1 MASPGRTKRTSGI
14 APASHRSLASCQ
26 SIRDCVTVIPVRV
39 RDKQVPPTKLLSTKD
54 AAWLLG
60 VSEASVR
67 RWSDDGLIQV
77 QRLGPRQERRF
88 KESDVLAYREG
99 GRRLA
104 GGVLDANET
113 ASLLVA
119 GLPVNLGTHL
129 ASFYETDRGREAI
142 SVPFLADGIRA
153 RHHCLL
159 FAPDDVIA
167 SYRLA
172 LARDGGREYEEA
184 VREGR
189 FTTAARPGT
198 SAAEALA
205 YLEGHVRRLSADG
218 LVAIRI
224 VAEMASIAAGFVSVD
239 DMITYEHML
248 GSFAKRFPTV
258 FLCQYDAR
266 EFDGVTI
273 VRAMKAHPDAFDFR
287 VERLLS

>member
-1 MASPGRTKRTSGI
+1 M
-14 APASHRSLASCQ
+14 
-26 SIRDCVTVIPVRV
+26 
-39 RDKQVPPTKLLSTKD
+39 RDKQVAMSTLLSTKD
-54 AAWLLG
+54 AARLLG

-104 GGVLDANET
+104 GGVVDASEA

-119 GLPVNLGTHL
+119 GLPVTLGTHL

-142 SVPFLADGIRA
+142 SVPFLADGILA
-153 RHHCLL
+153 RDHCLL
-159 FAPDDVIA
+159 FAPDKMIA
-167 SYRLA
+167 TYRLA
-172 LARDGGREYEEA
+172 LARDGGREFEEA

-189 FTTAARPGT
+189 FTTASWPGS
-198 SAAEALA
+198 SAPEALA
-205 YLEGHVRRLSADG
+205 YLEGHVRTLSADG
-218 LVAIRI
+218 PVVIRI
-224 VAEMASIAAGFVSVD
+224 VAEMASIATGFVSVD

-266 EFDGVTI
+266 EFDGVSI
-273 VRAMKAHPDAFDFR
+273 VRAMKAHPDIFDFR